1 MGLKVDYLKLKNFNA
16 IFSTLNL
23 KKIEIDFTK
32 MQNSIL
38 LFIGTNG
45 SCKTYILSH
54 IHPFAYVGNVDV
66 RSGQDMIIDGK
77 DGEKEIRFTKD
88 NGDKYIIRHYYEY
101 QKRGR
106 KIHSYIERMALK

>member
-1 MGLKVDYLKLKNFNA
+1 LGLKVDYLKLKNFNA

-54 IHPFAYVGNVDV
+54 IHPFAYVGW
-66 RSGQDMIIDGK
+66 S
-77 DGEKEIRFTKD
+77 FT
-88 NGDKYIIRHYYEY
+88 HEY
-101 QKRGR
+101 SQGFD
-106 KIHSYIERMALK
+106 SEFET